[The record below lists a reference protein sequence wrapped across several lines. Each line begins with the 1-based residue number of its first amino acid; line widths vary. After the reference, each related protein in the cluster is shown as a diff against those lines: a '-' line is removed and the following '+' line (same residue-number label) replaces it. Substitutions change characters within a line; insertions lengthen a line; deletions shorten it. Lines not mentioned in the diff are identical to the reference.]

1 MIGKIL
7 RIDCIV
13 LDKQLQTKKDVI
25 DYMANHLYHG
35 NYINDKEKF
44 IVDINK
50 REKESSTNM
59 GNLIAIPHAKSNV
72 VKQPVM
78 MYLRTDREITDN
90 DGQKLRSFF
99 MIAVPESG
107 SDEHLK
113 IISKLATYLME
124 ENFLKHILSAET
136 PYEILSIFNNKAAES
151 GDFSNNQNKGLIVG
165 ITGCPTGI
173 AHTFMAKKAL
183 EEAGQELGYEV
194 KIETHGAIGVEN
206 KLTKE
211 DIKRAE
217 YVIIAC
223 DKEVQLSRFIGKKVL
238 QKKVV
243 DAKNISL
250 AKNLIINAENG
261 MAKEIKPGG
270 KTLED
275 SKEMLQGSEKKGVY
289 KHLMSGV
296 SEMIPFVVI
305 GGIGIAIAFMFGIFA
320 SDPTHETYNPIAGFF
335 GQLGGD
341 SAFKLFIPI
350 LAGFI
355 AKSIAGRQGFAPA
368 MIAGFMA
375 VIGGSGFIGGMVAG
389 FATGY
394 IALGVMK
401 ITENLPD
408 VLKGVNAVLICPL
421 LIAFTSGA
429 IMFFVVNT
437 PASWLNEALQSWLQ
451 SMSGTNKVLLGA
463 ILAGMMASDMG
474 GPINKTASAFGL
486 AMFSSNIFEPSAALM
501 VGGMVP
507 PLAISLAMLIF
518 KNKFTKEER
527 KSSLPTAI
535 MGASFITEGA
545 IPFAAADPLR
555 MIPANIIGSCIGGAI
570 CMSLDITL
578 MAPHGGIFVIPFAC
592 SAPVAYIA
600 CILVGTAITALIIG
614 VTKPTIRSENS
625 EVELLGA

>member
-1 MIGKIL
+1 MIGQIL
-7 RIDCIV
+7 RSDCII
-13 LDKQLQTKKDVI
+13 LDKRLQTKKDVI
-25 DYMANHLYHG
+25 DYMANHLYQG

-59 GNLIAIPHAKSNV
+59 GNLIAIPHAKSSS

-78 MYLRTDREITDN
+78 MYLRTDKEITDN

-107 SDEHLK
+107 LDEHLK
-113 IISKLATYLME
+113 IISKLATYLMD
-124 ENFLKHILSAET
+124 ENLLKHLLSAET
-136 PYEILSIFNNKAAES
+136 PYEILNIFNNKAVES
-151 GDFSNNQNKGLIVG
+151 GDSSDNQNKGLIVG

-223 DKEVQLSRFIGKKVL
+223 DKEVQMSRFIGKKVL

-243 DAKNISL
+243 DAKNVSL

-275 SKEMLQGSEKKGVY
+275 SKEILQGSEKKGVY

-401 ITENLPD
+401 ITENLPG

-600 CILVGTAITALIIG
+600 CILVGTVITALIIG
-614 VTKPTIRSENS
+614 VTKPTIKSENS
-625 EVELLGA
+625 EVEVIGA

>member
-1 MIGKIL
+1 MIGQIL
-7 RIDCIV
+7 RSDCII

-44 IVDINK
+44 IIDINK
-50 REKESSTNM
+50 REEESSTNM
-59 GNLIAIPHAKSNV
+59 GNLIAIPHAKSSA

-78 MYLRTDREITDN
+78 MYLRTDKDITDN

-107 SDEHLK
+107 LDEHLK

-124 ENFLKHILSAET
+124 ENLLNNLLSAET
-136 PYEILSIFNNKAAES
+136 PYEILNIFNNKAAES
-151 GDFSNNQNKGLIVG
+151 GDLSNNQNKGLIVG

-217 YVIIAC
+217 YVVIAC
-223 DKEVQLSRFIGKKVL
+223 DKEVQMSRFIGKKVL

-243 DAKNISL
+243 DAKNVSL

-275 SKEMLQGSEKKGVY
+275 SKEILQGSGKKGVY

-429 IMFFVVNT
+429 IMFFIVNT

-600 CILVGTAITALIIG
+600 CILVGTVITALIIG
-614 VTKPTIRSENS
+614 VTKPTLKSENS
-625 EVELLGA
+625 EVEVLCA

>member
-1 MIGKIL
+1 MVDKIL
-7 RIDCIV
+7 RSDCIV

-44 IVDINK
+44 IIDINK
-50 REKESSTNM
+50 REKESPTNM
-59 GNLIAIPHAKSNV
+59 GNLIAIPHAKSST
-72 VKQPVM
+72 VKRPVM
-78 MYLRTDREITDN
+78 MYLRTDKDITDN

-107 SDEHLK
+107 LDEHLK
-113 IISKLATYLME
+113 IISKLATYLMD
-124 ENFLKHILSAET
+124 ENLIKNLLSAET
-136 PYEILSIFNNKAAES
+136 PYEILDIFNYKAVES
-151 GDFSNNQNKGLIVG
+151 GDSSNNQNKGLIVG

-223 DKEVQLSRFIGKKVL
+223 DREVQTSRFIGKKVL
-238 QKKVV
+238 QKKVA
-243 DAKNISL
+243 DAKNVSL

-275 SKEMLQGSEKKGVY
+275 SKEILQGSEKKGIY
-289 KHLMSGV
+289 KHLMNGV

-375 VIGGSGFIGGMVAG
+375 VIGGSGFLGGMVAG

-486 AMFSSNIFEPSAALM
+486 AMFSSNVFEPSAALM

-507 PLAISLAMLIF
+507 PLAIALAMLIF

-527 KSSLPTAI
+527 KSALPTAI

-600 CILVGTAITALIIG
+600 CILAGTVITTLIIG
-614 VTKPTIRSENS
+614 ITKPTIKSGS
-625 EVELLGA
+625 GEVEVLGA

>member
-1 MIGKIL
+1 MIDQIL
-7 RIDCIV
+7 RSDCIV
-13 LDKQLQTKKDVI
+13 LDKQLKTKKNVI

-44 IVDINK
+44 INDINK

-59 GNLIAIPHAKSNV
+59 GNLIAIPHAKSSV
-72 VKQPVM
+72 VNQPVM
-78 MYLRTDREITDN
+78 MYLRTDKDITDN

-107 SDEHLK
+107 LDEHLK
-113 IISKLATYLME
+113 IISKLATYLMD
-124 ENFLKHILSAET
+124 ENLLKQLLSAET
-136 PYEILSIFNNKAAES
+136 PYEILNIFNNKAAEL
-151 GDFSNNQNKGLIVG
+151 GDSSNNKNKGFIVG

-223 DKEVQLSRFIGKKVL
+223 DKEVQISRFIGKKVL

-243 DAKNISL
+243 DAKNVSL
-250 AKNLIINAENG
+250 AKKLIIDAENG

-270 KTLED
+270 KTLEE
-275 SKEMLQGSEKKGVY
+275 SKEMLQGSEKKGIY
-289 KHLMSGV
+289 KHLMNGV

-305 GGIGIAIAFMFGIFA
+305 GGISIAIAFMFGIFA

-368 MIAGFMA
+368 MISGFMA
-375 VIGGSGFIGGMVAG
+375 VIGGSGFLGGMVAG
-389 FATGY
+389 FTTGY

-421 LIAFTSGA
+421 LIAFMSGA
-429 IMFFVVNT
+429 IMFFIVNT

-451 SMSGTNKVLLGA
+451 SMSGTNKVILGA

-507 PLAISLAMLIF
+507 PLAIALAMLIF
-518 KNKFTKEER
+518 KNKFTEEER

-555 MIPANIIGSCIGGAI
+555 VIPANIIGSCIGGAI
-570 CMSLDITL
+570 CMSLDISL

-592 SAPVAYIA
+592 SAPFAYIA
-600 CILVGTAITALIIG
+600 CILVGTVITALIIG
-614 VTKPTIRSENS
+614 ISKPTIKNESSEC
-625 EVELLGA
+625 ELFGV

>member
-7 RIDCIV
+7 RSDCIV

-25 DYMANHLYHG
+25 NYMANHLYHG
-35 NYINDKEKF
+35 NYINNKEKF
-44 IVDINK
+44 IADINK

-59 GNLIAIPHAKSNV
+59 GNLITIPHAKSSV
-72 VKQPVM
+72 VNQPVM

-124 ENFLKHILSAET
+124 ENFLKHLLSAET

-223 DKEVQLSRFIGKKVL
+223 DKEVQMSRFIGKKVL

-243 DAKNISL
+243 DAKNVSL

-275 SKEMLQGSEKKGVY
+275 SKEMLQGSETKGVY

-341 SAFKLFIPI
+341 SAFKLFIPV

-600 CILVGTAITALIIG
+600 CILIGTVITALIIG
-614 VTKPTIRSENS
+614 VAKPTIRSENS

>member
-1 MIGKIL
+1 MIGQIL
-7 RIDCIV
+7 RSDCII

-44 IVDINK
+44 IIDINK
-50 REKESSTNM
+50 REEESSTNM
-59 GNLIAIPHAKSNV
+59 GNLIAIPHAKSSA

-78 MYLRTDREITDN
+78 MYLRTDKEIIDN

-107 SDEHLK
+107 LNEHLK

-124 ENFLKHILSAET
+124 ENLLNNLLSAET
-136 PYEILSIFNNKAAES
+136 PYEILNIFNNKAAES
-151 GDFSNNQNKGLIVG
+151 GDLSNNQNKGLIVG

-217 YVIIAC
+217 YVVIAC
-223 DKEVQLSRFIGKKVL
+223 DKEVQMSRFIGKKVL

-243 DAKNISL
+243 DAKNVSL

-275 SKEMLQGSEKKGVY
+275 SKEKLQGSEKKGVY

-429 IMFFVVNT
+429 IMFFIVNT

-600 CILVGTAITALIIG
+600 CILVGTVITALIIG
-614 VTKPTIRSENS
+614 VTKPTLKSENS
-625 EVELLGA
+625 EVEVLCA

>member
-1 MIGKIL
+1 MIGQIL
-7 RIDCIV
+7 RSDCII

-44 IVDINK
+44 IIDINK
-50 REKESSTNM
+50 REEESSTNM
-59 GNLIAIPHAKSNV
+59 GNLIAIPHAKSSA
-72 VKQPVM
+72 VKQPAM
-78 MYLRTDREITDN
+78 MYLRTDKEITDN

-107 SDEHLK
+107 SNEHLK

-124 ENFLKHILSAET
+124 ENLLNNLLSAET
-136 PYEILSIFNNKAAES
+136 PYEILNIFNNKAAES
-151 GDFSNNQNKGLIVG
+151 GDLSNNQNKGLIVG

-217 YVIIAC
+217 YVVIAC
-223 DKEVQLSRFIGKKVL
+223 DKEVEISRFIGKKVL

-243 DAKNISL
+243 DAKNVSL
-250 AKNLIINAENG
+250 AKNLIMNAENG
-261 MAKEIKPGG
+261 MAKEIKPDG

-275 SKEMLQGSEKKGVY
+275 SKEKLQGSEKKGVY

-600 CILVGTAITALIIG
+600 CILVGTVITALIIG
-614 VTKPTIRSENS
+614 ITKPTLKSENG
-625 EVELLGA
+625 EVEVFSA

>member
-1 MIGKIL
+1 MVDKIL
-7 RIDCIV
+7 RSDCIV

-44 IVDINK
+44 IIDINK
-50 REKESSTNM
+50 REKESPTNM
-59 GNLIAIPHAKSNV
+59 GNLIAIPHAKSST
-72 VKQPVM
+72 VKRPVM
-78 MYLRTDREITDN
+78 MYLRTDKDITDN

-99 MIAVPESG
+99 MIAVPES
-107 SDEHLK
+107 SLDEHLK
-113 IISKLATYLME
+113 IISKLATYLMD
-124 ENFLKHILSAET
+124 ENLIKNLLSAET
-136 PYEILSIFNNKAAES
+136 PYEILDIFNYKAVES
-151 GDFSNNQNKGLIVG
+151 GDSSNNQNKGLIVG

-223 DKEVQLSRFIGKKVL
+223 DREVQTSRFIGKKVL
-238 QKKVV
+238 QKKVA
-243 DAKNISL
+243 DAKNVSL

-275 SKEMLQGSEKKGVY
+275 SKEILQGSEKKGIY
-289 KHLMSGV
+289 KHLMNGV

-375 VIGGSGFIGGMVAG
+375 VIGGSGFLGGMVAG

-408 VLKGVNAVLICPL
+408 VLKGLNAVLICPL

-600 CILVGTAITALIIG
+600 CILVGTVITALIIG
-614 VTKPTIRSENS
+614 VTKPAIKSENS
-625 EVELLGA
+625 EVEVLGA

>member
-7 RIDCIV
+7 RSDCIV

-35 NYINDKEKF
+35 NYINNKEKF
-44 IVDINK
+44 IDDINK

-72 VKQPVM
+72 VNKPVM

-124 ENFLKHILSAET
+124 ENFLKHLLSAET

-243 DAKNISL
+243 DAKNVLL

-275 SKEMLQGSEKKGVY
+275 SKEILQGSDKKGVY

-474 GPINKTASAFGL
+474 GPVNKTASAFGL

-600 CILVGTAITALIIG
+600 CILIGTVITALIIG
-614 VTKPTIRSENS
+614 VTKPTINSENS

>member
-7 RIDCIV
+7 RSDCIV

-35 NYINDKEKF
+35 NYINNKEKF
-44 IVDINK
+44 IDDINK

-72 VKQPVM
+72 VNKPVM

-124 ENFLKHILSAET
+124 ENFLKHLLSAET

-243 DAKNISL
+243 DAKNVLL
-250 AKNLIINAENG
+250 AKDLIINAENG

-275 SKEMLQGSEKKGVY
+275 SKEILQGSEKKGVY

-600 CILVGTAITALIIG
+600 CILIGTVITALIIG

>member
-1 MIGKIL
+1 MIDQIL
-7 RIDCIV
+7 RSDCIV
-13 LDKQLQTKKDVI
+13 LDKQLQTKKEVI
-25 DYMANHLYHG
+25 DYMVNHLYHG

-44 IVDINK
+44 INDVNK
-50 REKESSTNM
+50 REKESPTNM
-59 GNLIAIPHAKSNV
+59 GNLIAIPHAKSSA

-78 MYLRTDREITDN
+78 MYLRTDKNITDN

-107 SDEHLK
+107 LNEHLK
-113 IISKLATYLME
+113 IISKLATYLMD
-124 ENFLKHILSAET
+124 ENLLKQLLDAET
-136 PYEILSIFNNKAAES
+136 PYEILKIFNNKAAEL
-151 GDFSNNQNKGLIVG
+151 GDSSNNKNKGLIVG

-223 DKEVQLSRFIGKKVL
+223 DKEVQISRFIGKKVL

-243 DAKNISL
+243 DAKNVSL
-250 AKNLIINAENG
+250 AKKLIINAENG

-270 KTLED
+270 KTLEE
-275 SKEMLQGSEKKGVY
+275 SKEMLQGSEKKGIY
-289 KHLMSGV
+289 KHLMNGV

-375 VIGGSGFIGGMVAG
+375 VIGGSGFLGGMVAG

-429 IMFFVVNT
+429 IMFFIVNT
-437 PASWLNEALQSWLQ
+437 PALWLNEALQSWLQ
-451 SMSGTNKVLLGA
+451 SMSGTNKVILGA

-507 PLAISLAMLIF
+507 PLAIALAMLIF
-518 KNKFTKEER
+518 KNKFTEEER

-555 MIPANIIGSCIGGAI
+555 VIPANIIGSCIGGAI
-570 CMSLDITL
+570 CMSLDISL
-578 MAPHGGIFVIPFAC
+578 IAPHGGMFVIPFAC
-592 SAPVAYIA
+592 SAPFAYIA
-600 CILVGTAITALIIG
+600 CILVGTVITALIIG
-614 VTKPTIRSENS
+614 IAKPAIKNEIN
-625 EVELLGA
+625 EVELLEA

>member
-7 RIDCIV
+7 RSDCIV

-35 NYINDKEKF
+35 NYINNKEKF
-44 IVDINK
+44 IDDINK

-72 VKQPVM
+72 VNKPVM

-124 ENFLKHILSAET
+124 ENFLKHLLSAET

-243 DAKNISL
+243 DAKNVLL

-275 SKEMLQGSEKKGVY
+275 SKEILQGSEKKGVY

-335 GQLGGD
+335 GQLGGN

-600 CILVGTAITALIIG
+600 CILIGTVITALIIG

>member
-1 MIGKIL
+1 MIEQIL
-7 RIDCIV
+7 RSDCIV
-13 LDKQLQTKKDVI
+13 LDKQFKTKKEVI

-35 NYINDKEKF
+35 KYINDKEKF
-44 IVDINK
+44 IIDINK
-50 REKESSTNM
+50 REEESPTNM
-59 GNLIAIPHAKSNV
+59 GNLIAIPHAKSSAVN
-72 VKQPVM
+72 QPVM
-78 MYLRTDREITDN
+78 MYLRTDKDIVDN

-99 MIAVPESG
+99 MIAIPESG
-107 SDEHLK
+107 LDAHLK
-113 IISKLATYLME
+113 IISKLATYLMD
-124 ENFLKHILSAET
+124 ENLIKNLLNAET
-136 PYEILSIFNNKAAES
+136 PYEILNIFNCKAVES
-151 GDFSNNQNKGLIVG
+151 GDLSNNQSKGLIVG

-194 KIETHGAIGVEN
+194 KIETHGAIGIEN

-223 DKEVQLSRFIGKKVL
+223 DREIQTSRFIGKKVL
-238 QKKVV
+238 QKKVA
-243 DAKNISL
+243 DAKNVPL

-261 MAKEIKPGG
+261 MAKEIKAGG

-275 SKEMLQGSEKKGVY
+275 SKEILQGSEKKGIY
-289 KHLMSGV
+289 KHLMNGV

-375 VIGGSGFIGGMVAG
+375 VIGGSGFLGGMVAG

-429 IMFFVVNT
+429 IMFFIVNT

-451 SMSGTNKVLLGA
+451 SMSGTNKILLGA

-486 AMFSSNIFEPSAALM
+486 AMFSSNVFEPSAALM

-507 PLAISLAMLIF
+507 PLAIALAMLIF

-527 KSSLPTAI
+527 KSALPTAI

-600 CILVGTAITALIIG
+600 CILAGTVITTLIIG
-614 VTKPTIRSENS
+614 ITKPTIKNESSEF
-625 EVELLGA
+625 ELISA

>member
-1 MIGKIL
+1 
-7 RIDCIV
+7 
-13 LDKQLQTKKDVI
+13 
-25 DYMANHLYHG
+25 
-35 NYINDKEKF
+35 
-44 IVDINK
+44 
-50 REKESSTNM
+50 
-59 GNLIAIPHAKSNV
+59 
-72 VKQPVM
+72 
-78 MYLRTDREITDN
+78 REITDN

-124 ENFLKHILSAET
+124 ENFLKHLLSAEN

-243 DAKNISL
+243 DAKNVSL

-592 SAPVAYIA
+592 SAPVAYIT
-600 CILVGTAITALIIG
+600 CILIGTVITALIIG
-614 VTKPTIRSENS
+614 VIKPTIRSENS

>member
-1 MIGKIL
+1 MIGQIL
-7 RIDCIV
+7 RSDCII

-35 NYINDKEKF
+35 NYINEKEKF
-44 IVDINK
+44 IIDINK
-50 REKESSTNM
+50 REEESSTNM
-59 GNLIAIPHAKSNV
+59 GNLIAIPHAKSNA

-78 MYLRTDREITDN
+78 MYLRTDKEITDN

-107 SDEHLK
+107 SNEHLK

-124 ENFLKHILSAET
+124 ENLLNNLLSAET
-136 PYEILSIFNNKAAES
+136 PYEILNIFNNKAAES
-151 GDFSNNQNKGLIVG
+151 GDLSNNQNKGLIVG

-217 YVIIAC
+217 YVVIAC
-223 DKEVQLSRFIGKKVL
+223 DKEVEISRFIGKKVL

-243 DAKNISL
+243 DAKNVSL
-250 AKNLIINAENG
+250 AKNLIMNAENG

-275 SKEMLQGSEKKGVY
+275 SKEKIQGSEKKGVY

-600 CILVGTAITALIIG
+600 CILVGTVITALIIG
-614 VTKPTIRSENS
+614 ITKPTLKSENG
-625 EVELLGA
+625 EVEVLGA

>member
-1 MIGKIL
+1 MIGQIL
-7 RIDCIV
+7 RSDCII
-13 LDKQLQTKKDVI
+13 LDKQLQTKKEVI
-25 DYMANHLYHG
+25 DYMANHLYQG

-59 GNLIAIPHAKSNV
+59 GNLIVIPHAKSSS

-78 MYLRTDREITDN
+78 MYLRTDKEITDN

-107 SDEHLK
+107 LDEHLK
-113 IISKLATYLME
+113 IISKLATYLMD
-124 ENFLKHILSAET
+124 ENLLKHLLSAET
-136 PYEILSIFNNKAAES
+136 PYEILNIFNNKAVES
-151 GDFSNNQNKGLIVG
+151 GDSSDNQNKGLIVG

-223 DKEVQLSRFIGKKVL
+223 DKEVQMSRFIGKKVL

-243 DAKNISL
+243 DAKNVSL

-275 SKEMLQGSEKKGVY
+275 SKEILQGSEKKGVY

-451 SMSGTNKVLLGA
+451 SMSGSNKVLLGA

-600 CILVGTAITALIIG
+600 CILVGTVITALIIG

>member
-1 MIGKIL
+1 MIGQIL
-7 RIDCIV
+7 RSDCII

-25 DYMANHLYHG
+25 DYMANHLYQG

-59 GNLIAIPHAKSNV
+59 GNLIVIPHAKSSS

-78 MYLRTDREITDN
+78 MYLRTDKEITDN
-90 DGQKLRSFF
+90 DGQKIRSFF

-107 SDEHLK
+107 LDEHLK
-113 IISKLATYLME
+113 IISKLATYLMD
-124 ENFLKHILSAET
+124 ENLLKHLLSAET
-136 PYEILSIFNNKAAES
+136 PYEILNIFNNKAVES
-151 GDFSNNQNKGLIVG
+151 GDSSDNQNKGLIVG

-223 DKEVQLSRFIGKKVL
+223 DKEVQMSRFIGKKVL

-243 DAKNISL
+243 DAKNVSL

-275 SKEMLQGSEKKGVY
+275 SKEILQGSEKKGVY

-451 SMSGTNKVLLGA
+451 SMSGSNKVLLGA

-600 CILVGTAITALIIG
+600 CILVGTVITALIIG

>member
-1 MIGKIL
+1 MIGQIL
-7 RIDCIV
+7 RSDCII

-44 IVDINK
+44 IIDINK
-50 REKESSTNM
+50 REEESSTNM
-59 GNLIAIPHAKSNV
+59 GNLIAIPHAKSSA

-78 MYLRTDREITDN
+78 MYLRTDKEITDN

-107 SDEHLK
+107 SNEHLK

-124 ENFLKHILSAET
+124 ENLLNNLLSAET
-136 PYEILSIFNNKAAES
+136 PYEILNIFNNKAAES
-151 GDFSNNQNKGLIVG
+151 GDLSNNQNKGLIVG

-217 YVIIAC
+217 YVVIAC
-223 DKEVQLSRFIGKKVL
+223 DKEVEISRFIGKKVL

-243 DAKNISL
+243 DAKNVSL
-250 AKNLIINAENG
+250 AKNLIMNAENG
-261 MAKEIKPGG
+261 MAKEIKPDG

-275 SKEMLQGSEKKGVY
+275 SKEKLQGSEKKGVY

-600 CILVGTAITALIIG
+600 CILVGTVITALIIG
-614 VTKPTIRSENS
+614 ITKPTLKSENG
-625 EVELLGA
+625 EVEVLGA

>member
-1 MIGKIL
+1 MIGQIL
-7 RIDCIV
+7 RSDCIV

-124 ENFLKHILSAET
+124 ENFLKHLLSAET

-211 DIKRAE
+211 EIKRAE

-223 DKEVQLSRFIGKKVL
+223 DKEVQMSRFIGKKVL
-238 QKKVV
+238 HKKVV
-243 DAKNISL
+243 DAKNVSL

-275 SKEMLQGSEKKGVY
+275 SKEILQGSEKKGVY

-320 SDPTHETYNPIAGFF
+320 SDPTNETYNPIAGFF

-555 MIPANIIGSCIGGAI
+555 MIPANIIGFCIGGAI

-600 CILVGTAITALIIG
+600 CILVGTVITALIIG

-625 EVELLGA
+625 EVEVLGA

>member
-7 RIDCIV
+7 RSDCIV

-35 NYINDKEKF
+35 NYINNKEKF
-44 IVDINK
+44 IDDINK

-59 GNLIAIPHAKSNV
+59 DNLIAIPHAKSNV
-72 VKQPVM
+72 VNKPVM

-124 ENFLKHILSAET
+124 ENFLKHLLSAET

-243 DAKNISL
+243 DAKNVLL

-275 SKEMLQGSEKKGVY
+275 SKEILQGSEKKGVY

-600 CILVGTAITALIIG
+600 CILIGTVITALIIG

>member
-1 MIGKIL
+1 MIGQIL
-7 RIDCIV
+7 RSDCII

-25 DYMANHLYHG
+25 DYMANHLYQG

-59 GNLIAIPHAKSNV
+59 GNLIAIPHAKSSSVN
-72 VKQPVM
+72 QPVM
-78 MYLRTDREITDN
+78 MYLRTDKEIMDN

-107 SDEHLK
+107 LDEHLK
-113 IISKLATYLME
+113 IISKLATYLMD
-124 ENFLKHILSAET
+124 ENLLKHLLSAET
-136 PYEILSIFNNKAAES
+136 PYEILNIFNNKAIES
-151 GDFSNNQNKGLIVG
+151 GDSSDNQNKGLIVG

-223 DKEVQLSRFIGKKVL
+223 DKEVQMSRFIGKKVL

-243 DAKNISL
+243 DAKNVSL

-275 SKEMLQGSEKKGVY
+275 SKEILQGSEKKGVY

-600 CILVGTAITALIIG
+600 CILVGTVITALIIG

-625 EVELLGA
+625 EVEVIGA

>member
-1 MIGKIL
+1 MIDQIL
-7 RIDCIV
+7 RSDCIV
-13 LDKQLQTKKDVI
+13 LDKQLKTKKNVI

-44 IVDINK
+44 INDINK

-59 GNLIAIPHAKSNV
+59 GNLIAIPHAKSSV
-72 VKQPVM
+72 VNQPVM
-78 MYLRTDREITDN
+78 MYLRTDKDITDN

-107 SDEHLK
+107 LDEHLK
-113 IISKLATYLME
+113 IISKLATYLMD
-124 ENFLKHILSAET
+124 ENLLKQLLSAET
-136 PYEILSIFNNKAAES
+136 PYEILNIFNNKAAEL
-151 GDFSNNQNKGLIVG
+151 GDSSNNKNKGFIVG

-223 DKEVQLSRFIGKKVL
+223 DKEVQISRFIGKKVL

-243 DAKNISL
+243 DAKNVSL
-250 AKNLIINAENG
+250 AKKLIIDAENG
-261 MAKEIKPGG
+261 MAKEIKSGG
-270 KTLED
+270 KTLEE
-275 SKEMLQGSEKKGVY
+275 SKEMLQGSEKKGIY
-289 KHLMSGV
+289 KHLMNGV

-305 GGIGIAIAFMFGIFA
+305 GGISIAIAFMFGIFA

-375 VIGGSGFIGGMVAG
+375 VIGGSGFLGGMVAG
-389 FATGY
+389 FTTGY

-421 LIAFTSGA
+421 LIAFMSGA
-429 IMFFVVNT
+429 IMFFIVNT

-451 SMSGTNKVLLGA
+451 SMSGTNKVILGA

-507 PLAISLAMLIF
+507 PLAIALAMLIF
-518 KNKFTKEER
+518 KNKFTEEER

-555 MIPANIIGSCIGGAI
+555 VIPANIIGSCIGGAI
-570 CMSLDITL
+570 CMSLDISL

-592 SAPVAYIA
+592 SAPFAYIA
-600 CILVGTAITALIIG
+600 CILVGTVITALIIG
-614 VTKPTIRSENS
+614 ISKPTIKNESSEC
-625 EVELLGA
+625 ELFGV

>member
-1 MIGKIL
+1 MIGQIL
-7 RIDCIV
+7 RSDCIV
-13 LDKQLQTKKDVI
+13 LDKQLQTRKDVI
-25 DYMANHLYHG
+25 DYMASHLYHG

-44 IVDINK
+44 IIDINK

-59 GNLIAIPHAKSNV
+59 GNLIAIPHAKSSA
-72 VKQPVM
+72 VKQPVI
-78 MYLRTDREITDN
+78 MYLRTDKDIMDN
-90 DGQKLRSFF
+90 DGQKLRAFF

-107 SDEHLK
+107 LDEHLK

-124 ENFLKHILSAET
+124 ENLLNHLLSAET
-136 PYEILSIFNNKAAES
+136 PYEILKIFNNKVTES
-151 GDFSNNQNKGLIVG
+151 GDLSNNQNKGLIVG

-217 YVIIAC
+217 YVVIAC
-223 DKEVQLSRFIGKKVL
+223 DKEVQISRFIGKKVL

-250 AKNLIINAENG
+250 AKNLIIDAENG

-275 SKEMLQGSEKKGVY
+275 SKEILQGSEKKGIY

-394 IALGVMK
+394 IALGVIK
-401 ITENLPD
+401 ITENLPG

-592 SAPVAYIA
+592 SAPVSYIA
-600 CILVGTAITALIIG
+600 CILVGTVITALIIG
-614 VTKPTIRSENS
+614 VTKPTIKSENS
-625 EVELLGA
+625 EVGVFSA

>member
-1 MIGKIL
+1 MVDKIL
-7 RIDCIV
+7 RSDCIV

-44 IVDINK
+44 IIDINK
-50 REKESSTNM
+50 REKESPTNM
-59 GNLIAIPHAKSNV
+59 GNLISIPHAKSST
-72 VKQPVM
+72 VKRPVM
-78 MYLRTDREITDN
+78 MYLRTDKDITDN

-99 MIAVPESG
+99 MIAVPES
-107 SDEHLK
+107 SLDEHLK
-113 IISKLATYLME
+113 IISKLATYLMD
-124 ENFLKHILSAET
+124 ENLIKNLLSAET
-136 PYEILSIFNNKAAES
+136 PYEILDIFNYKAVES
-151 GDFSNNQNKGLIVG
+151 GDSSNNQNKGLIVG

-223 DKEVQLSRFIGKKVL
+223 DREVQTSRFIGKKVL
-238 QKKVV
+238 QKKVA
-243 DAKNISL
+243 DAKNVSL

-275 SKEMLQGSEKKGVY
+275 SKEILQGSEKKGIY
-289 KHLMSGV
+289 KHLMNGV

-375 VIGGSGFIGGMVAG
+375 VIGGSGFLGGMVAG

-408 VLKGVNAVLICPL
+408 VLKGLNAVLICPL

-600 CILVGTAITALIIG
+600 CILVGTVITALIIG
-614 VTKPTIRSENS
+614 VTKPTIKSENS
-625 EVELLGA
+625 EVEVLGA

>member
-1 MIGKIL
+1 MIEQIL
-7 RIDCIV
+7 RSDCIV
-13 LDKQLQTKKDVI
+13 LDKQFKTKKDVI

-35 NYINDKEKF
+35 EYINDKEKF
-44 IVDINK
+44 IIDINK
-50 REKESSTNM
+50 REEESPTNM
-59 GNLIAIPHAKSNV
+59 GNLIAIPHAKSSAVN
-72 VKQPVM
+72 QPVM
-78 MYLRTDREITDN
+78 MYLRTDKDIVDN

-99 MIAVPESG
+99 MIAIPESG
-107 SDEHLK
+107 LDAHLK
-113 IISKLATYLME
+113 IISKLATYLMD
-124 ENFLKHILSAET
+124 ENLIKNLLNAET
-136 PYEILSIFNNKAAES
+136 PYEILNIFNCKAVES
-151 GDFSNNQNKGLIVG
+151 GDLSNNQSKGLIVG

-194 KIETHGAIGVEN
+194 KIETHGAIGIEN

-223 DKEVQLSRFIGKKVL
+223 DREIQTSRFIGKKVL
-238 QKKVV
+238 QKKVA

-275 SKEMLQGSEKKGVY
+275 SKEILQGSEKKGIY
-289 KHLMSGV
+289 KHLMNGV

-375 VIGGSGFIGGMVAG
+375 VIGGSGFLGGMVAG

-429 IMFFVVNT
+429 IMFFIVNT

-451 SMSGTNKVLLGA
+451 SMSGTNKILLGA

-486 AMFSSNIFEPSAALM
+486 AMFSSNVFEPSAALM

-507 PLAISLAMLIF
+507 PLAIALAMLIF

-527 KSSLPTAI
+527 KSALPTAI

-592 SAPVAYIA
+592 STPVAYIA
-600 CILVGTAITALIIG
+600 CILAGTVITTLIIG
-614 VTKPTIRSENS
+614 ITKPTIKNESSEF
-625 EVELLGA
+625 ELISA

>member
-7 RIDCIV
+7 RSDCIV

-25 DYMANHLYHG
+25 NYMANHLYHE
-35 NYINDKEKF
+35 NYINNKEKF
-44 IVDINK
+44 IADINK

-72 VKQPVM
+72 VNQPVM

-124 ENFLKHILSAET
+124 ENFLKHLLSAET

-243 DAKNISL
+243 DAKNVSL

-600 CILVGTAITALIIG
+600 CILIGTVVTALIIG

>member
-1 MIGKIL
+1 MVDKIL
-7 RIDCIV
+7 RSDCIV

-44 IVDINK
+44 IIDINK
-50 REKESSTNM
+50 REKESPTNM
-59 GNLIAIPHAKSNV
+59 GNLIAIPHAKSST
-72 VKQPVM
+72 VKRPVM
-78 MYLRTDREITDN
+78 MYLRTDKDITDN

-107 SDEHLK
+107 LDEHLK
-113 IISKLATYLME
+113 IISKLATYLMD
-124 ENFLKHILSAET
+124 ENLIKNLLSAET
-136 PYEILSIFNNKAAES
+136 PYEILDIFNYKAVES
-151 GDFSNNQNKGLIVG
+151 GDSSNNQNKGLIVG

-194 KIETHGAIGVEN
+194 KIETHGAIGVES

-223 DKEVQLSRFIGKKVL
+223 DREVQTNRFIGKKVL
-238 QKKVV
+238 QKKVA
-243 DAKNISL
+243 DAKNVSL

-275 SKEMLQGSEKKGVY
+275 SKEILQGPEKKGIY
-289 KHLMSGV
+289 KHLMNGV

-375 VIGGSGFIGGMVAG
+375 VIGGSGFLGGMVAG

-600 CILVGTAITALIIG
+600 CILVGTVITALIIG
-614 VTKPTIRSENS
+614 ITKPTIKSGS
-625 EVELLGA
+625 GEVEVLGV

>member
-1 MIGKIL
+1 MIEQIL
-7 RIDCIV
+7 RSDCIV
-13 LDKQLQTKKDVI
+13 LDKQFKTKKEVI

-35 NYINDKEKF
+35 KYINDKEKF
-44 IVDINK
+44 IIDINK
-50 REKESSTNM
+50 REEESPTNM
-59 GNLIAIPHAKSNV
+59 GNLIAIPHAKSSAVN
-72 VKQPVM
+72 QPVM
-78 MYLRTDREITDN
+78 MYLRTDKDTVDN

-99 MIAVPESG
+99 MIAIPESG
-107 SDEHLK
+107 LDAHLK
-113 IISKLATYLME
+113 IISKLATYLMD
-124 ENFLKHILSAET
+124 ENLIKNLLNAET
-136 PYEILSIFNNKAAES
+136 PYEILNIFNCKAVES
-151 GDFSNNQNKGLIVG
+151 GDLSNNQSKGLIVG

-194 KIETHGAIGVEN
+194 KIETHGAIGIEN
-206 KLTKE
+206 KLNKE

-223 DKEVQLSRFIGKKVL
+223 DREIQTSRFIGKKVL
-238 QKKVV
+238 QKKVA
-243 DAKNISL
+243 DAKNVSL

-275 SKEMLQGSEKKGVY
+275 SKEILQGSEKKGIY
-289 KHLMSGV
+289 KHLMNGV

-375 VIGGSGFIGGMVAG
+375 VIGGSGFLGGMVAG

-429 IMFFVVNT
+429 IMFFIVNT

-451 SMSGTNKVLLGA
+451 SMSGTNKILLGA

-486 AMFSSNIFEPSAALM
+486 AMFSSNVFEPSAALM

-507 PLAISLAMLIF
+507 PLAIALAMLIF

-527 KSSLPTAI
+527 KSALPTAI

-600 CILVGTAITALIIG
+600 CILAGTVITTLIIG
-614 VTKPTIRSENS
+614 ITKPTIKNESSEF
-625 EVELLGA
+625 ELISA

>member
-7 RIDCIV
+7 RSDCIV

-25 DYMANHLYHG
+25 NYMANHLYYG
-35 NYINDKEKF
+35 NYINNKEKF
-44 IVDINK
+44 IADINK

-72 VKQPVM
+72 VNQPVM

-124 ENFLKHILSAET
+124 ENFLKHLLSAET
-136 PYEILSIFNNKAAES
+136 PYEILSIFNNKAAEL

-243 DAKNISL
+243 DAKNVSL

-600 CILVGTAITALIIG
+600 CILIGTVITALIIG

>member
-1 MIGKIL
+1 
-7 RIDCIV
+7 
-13 LDKQLQTKKDVI
+13 
-25 DYMANHLYHG
+25 HL
-35 NYINDKEKF
+35 
-44 IVDINK
+44 
-50 REKESSTNM
+50 
-59 GNLIAIPHAKSNV
+59 
-72 VKQPVM
+72 
-78 MYLRTDREITDN
+78 
-90 DGQKLRSFF
+90 
-99 MIAVPESG
+99 
-107 SDEHLK
+107 
-113 IISKLATYLME
+113 
-124 ENFLKHILSAET
+124 LSAET

-243 DAKNISL
+243 DAKNVSL

-600 CILVGTAITALIIG
+600 CILIGTVITALIIG

>member
-1 MIGKIL
+1 MMGKIL
-7 RIDCIV
+7 RSDCIV

-35 NYINDKEKF
+35 NYINNKEKF
-44 IVDINK
+44 IDDINK

-72 VKQPVM
+72 VNKPVM

-124 ENFLKHILSAET
+124 ENFLKHLLSAET

-243 DAKNISL
+243 DAKNVLL

-275 SKEMLQGSEKKGVY
+275 SKEILQGSEKKGVY

-474 GPINKTASAFGL
+474 GPVNKTASAFGL

-600 CILVGTAITALIIG
+600 CILIGTVITALIIG
-614 VTKPTIRSENS
+614 VTKPTINSENS

>member
-1 MIGKIL
+1 MIGQIL
-7 RIDCIV
+7 RSDCIV

-124 ENFLKHILSAET
+124 ENFLKHLLSAET

-211 DIKRAE
+211 EIKRAE

-223 DKEVQLSRFIGKKVL
+223 DKEVQMSRFIGKKVL
-238 QKKVV
+238 HKKVV
-243 DAKNISL
+243 DAKNVSL

-275 SKEMLQGSEKKGVY
+275 SKEIFQGSEKKGVY

-320 SDPTHETYNPIAGFF
+320 SDPTNETYNPIAGFF

-600 CILVGTAITALIIG
+600 CILVGTVITALIIG

-625 EVELLGA
+625 EVEVLGA

>member
-1 MIGKIL
+1 MIGQIL
-7 RIDCIV
+7 RSDCII

-25 DYMANHLYHG
+25 DYMANHLYQG

-59 GNLIAIPHAKSNV
+59 GNLIAIPHAKSSSVN
-72 VKQPVM
+72 QPVM
-78 MYLRTDREITDN
+78 MYLRTDKEITDN

-107 SDEHLK
+107 LDEHLK
-113 IISKLATYLME
+113 IISKLATYLMD
-124 ENFLKHILSAET
+124 ENLLKHLLSAET
-136 PYEILSIFNNKAAES
+136 PYEILNIFNNKAIES
-151 GDFSNNQNKGLIVG
+151 GDSSDNQNKGLIVG

-223 DKEVQLSRFIGKKVL
+223 DKEVQMSRFIGKKVL

-243 DAKNISL
+243 DAKNVSL

-261 MAKEIKPGG
+261 MAKEIKSGG

-275 SKEMLQGSEKKGVY
+275 SKEILQGSEKKGVY

-600 CILVGTAITALIIG
+600 CILVGTVITALIIG

-625 EVELLGA
+625 EVEVIGA